1 MDRDNVVGHWRRKR
15 LAGVPSRAEFP
26 GRENGNNDDCRSAV
40 HDYSVGGRGTI
51 TCPAN
56 SAARASGA
64 ARAPGTTRA
73 ASATTA
79 TTAAVHI
86 QRKRAVF
93 LVPVWRGRGRT
104 DIGVGSRRLCMDCA
118 EQRVV
123 DHDYIRRERQRQRHS
138 NVQCRREQQWPRAY
152 RRYHGC
158 FDDGDGDAAARSSHL
173 PLHAESQWRRFR
185 LHGRHALDERG
196 HRQ

>member
-1 MDRDNVVGHWRRKR
+1 MDRDYVVGQWRRKR

-26 GRENGNNDDCRSAV
+26 GRENGNPDDCQSAV
-40 HDYSVGGRGTI
+40 HDYSVGRRRTV
-51 TCPAN
+51 T
-56 SAARASGA
+56 RAVT
-64 ARAPGTTRA
+64 RAPGAPRVPG
-73 ASATTA
+73 ATHSPA
-79 TTAAVHI
+79 TAANNAGVHI

>member
-1 MDRDNVVGHWRRKR
+1 MDRDYVVGQWRRKR

-26 GRENGNNDDCRSAV
+26 GRENGNPDDCQSAV
-40 HDYSVGGRGTI
+40 HDYSVGRRRTV
-51 TCPAN
+51 T
-56 SAARASGA
+56 RAVT
-64 ARAPGTTRA
+64 RAPGAPGAPRVPG
-73 ASATTA
+73 ATHSPA
-79 TTAAVHI
+79 TAANNAGVHI

-104 DIGVGSRRLCMDCA
+104 DIGVGSRRLRMDCA